1 MDFKDLMTK
10 LAASAAKGDG
20 AAVASCFCED
30 GVYHDVYYGAFKGRE
45 AIADMIENWFHRDGE
60 DFIWDI
66 HDPVSDGQTGYARY
80 VFSYKSKLPESK
92 GARAGFE
99 GVSVVRLR
107 DGLIEHYSEIAN
119 TGPGLIDLGFSPE
132 RVCKILT
139 KFGNE
144 VWEREEARAHKNIR
158 PKAIGD

>member
-10 LAASAAKGDG
+10 LAAAAAKGDG

-45 AIADMIENWFHRDGE
+45 AIADMIENRFHRDGE

-66 HDPVSDGQTGYARY
+66 HDPVSDGHTGYARY
-80 VFSYKSKLPESK
+80 VFSYKSKLPEAK

-119 TGPGLIDLGFSPE
+119 TGPGLIDLGFPPE

-144 VWEREEARAHKNIR
+144 VWERDEAREHKKGLNQ
-158 PKAIGD
+158 P